1 MYNPKAV
8 VSTLLKGKFRS
19 YWSETGSYET
29 IVPLIS
35 MNFDGLK
42 SAIIEMLSGNS
53 VKVDPKTFHNDTV
66 SFQNRD
72 DVLTYMI
79 HLGYLAYDQSTQ
91 SAYIPNEEIRQE
103 LSTTVKSTKWSE
115 LISLQNE
122 SERLLNATLDM
133 NCDAVA
139 AGIEKIHMECVS
151 TIQYNNEN
159 SLSSVLTIA
168 YLGVMQ
174 YYFKPIREM
183 PAGRVF
189 ADFVFV
195 PKTEYREFYPAIVAE
210 LKRNQH
216 VSSATIRSEKG
227 NILHH

>member
-42 SAIIEMLSGNS
+42 SAIIEMLSGSS

-79 HLGYLAYDQSTQ
+79 HLGILYMIRAYSLP
-91 SAYIPNEEIRQE
+91 AFPMR
-103 LSTTVKSTKWSE
+103 KS
-115 LISLQNE
+115 
-122 SERLLNATLDM
+122 
-133 NCDAVA
+133 V
-139 AGIEKIHMECVS
+139 
-151 TIQYNNEN
+151 
-159 SLSSVLTIA
+159 
-168 YLGVMQ
+168 
-174 YYFKPIREM
+174 
-183 PAGRVF
+183 
-189 ADFVFV
+189 
-195 PKTEYREFYPAIVAE
+195 
-210 LKRNQH
+210 
-216 VSSATIRSEKG
+216 RS
-227 NILHH
+227 